1 MTRNERTCFHNVGAL
16 SVLRRMVRRGRRE
29 DGSSLVEMALV
40 CALVYLPM
48 LFGVFQVSYGL
59 YVYNYVCSVAHE
71 ASRYAAVRGSNSCV
85 IQSNFVDCNLGPD
98 GSSNPTSTSGST
110 TLQNYVQNMSYM
122 GIDPTKLT
130 VTASWWN
137 ESFNNSSGFSVGSW
151 DTPCTTGASCNNV
164 GNAVLVHVTYQ
175 FPMNIPFLPNQSLS
189 INGYSKMMISE

>member
-1 MTRNERTCFHNVGAL
+1 MKKNETTCVNKTGAV
-16 SVLRRMVRRGRRE
+16 SAIRRMVRRGGRE
-29 DGSSLVEMALV
+29 DGGSLVEMALV
-40 CALVYLPM
+40 CAFVYLPM

-85 IQSNFVDCNLGPD
+85 IQSNFVDCNLGPG

-110 TLQNYVQNMSYM
+110 TLQNYVQGMNYM

-130 VTASWWN
+130 VTATWWS

-151 DTPCTTGASCNNV
+151 ATQCTSGATCNDI
-164 GNAVLVHVTYQ
+164 GNAVQVQVTYQ
-175 FPMNIPFLPNQSLS
+175 FPLNIPFWGSQSLS
-189 INGYSKMMISE
+189 INGLSRMMISE